1 MPWAAFWPALHGL
14 SVLLLAPATA
24 QAGDDL
30 GGRLDAQSVDF
41 QMIDAYVTSQ
51 MQSMHI
57 PGVALG
63 IVHGQKIVHL
73 QGFGVAN
80 PAGHLMT
87 PQTPLVLGSTSKSFT
102 ALAIMQLVEAGKISL
117 DAPVQKYLPWF
128 EVDAHLVPGAASS
141 ITVRHLLNQT
151 SGIPTGRTNGASL
164 TGHADETLEEA
175 VRALKEVAPT
185 AQAGTTFQY
194 SNSNYVI
201 LGQLVQTVSGQTYE
215 SYVQD
220 HIFAPLHMQ
229 QSFVSQSE
237 AKRHDMATG
246 YRWWFGVP
254 IPADLPQSA
263 ATVPAGDLISSAQ
276 DMAQYLI
283 AQLND
288 GRYLETAVLSSSGIA
303 QLHDPAA
310 PMDPDGAHGIAYGM
324 GWAISSVGEPS
335 VWHSGDNA
343 NFHSDMTLLPA
354 QDLGVVVLMNV
365 NGNFSIAT
373 NAEGVIAQGV
383 QQLLLGHE
391 APAVSGFWPLYML
404 FDAALF
410 ICSSLAIGSLV
421 RLLRRSNQ
429 PPCRGALSV
438 LTGLALPLLWE
449 LALPLGLL
457 IGFPSLAQASW
468 PLTLLFFPDL
478 GYWMIAFCVVL
489 LATGS
494 LRLILARL
502 RLGEPGMQLQRLGP
516 PRPMGNAPLSDR

>member
-1 MPWAAFWPALHGL
+1 
-14 SVLLLAPATA
+14 
-24 QAGDDL
+24 
-30 GGRLDAQSVDF
+30 
-41 QMIDAYVTSQ
+41 
-51 MQSMHI
+51 
-57 PGVALG
+57 
-63 IVHGQKIVHL
+63 
-73 QGFGVAN
+73 
-80 PAGHLMT
+80 
-87 PQTPLVLGSTSKSFT
+87 
-102 ALAIMQLVEAGKISL
+102 
-117 DAPVQKYLPWF
+117 
-128 EVDAHLVPGAASS
+128 
-141 ITVRHLLNQT
+141 
-151 SGIPTGRTNGASL
+151 
-164 TGHADETLEEA
+164 
-175 VRALKEVAPT
+175 
-185 AQAGTTFQY
+185 
-194 SNSNYVI
+194 
-201 LGQLVQTVSGQTYE
+201 
-215 SYVQD
+215 
-220 HIFAPLHMQ
+220 MQ

-237 AKRHDMATG
+237 AMRHNMATG
-246 YRWWFGVP
+246 YRWWFGLP
-254 IPADLPQSA
+254 IPAYLPEPA

-276 DMAQYLI
+276 DMAQYLV

-288 GRYLETAVLSSSGIA
+288 GRYLETAVLSPSGVA
-303 QLHDPAA
+303 QLHYPAT
-310 PMDPDGAHGIAYGM
+310 PMDPDEPGGVAYGM
-324 GWAISSVGEPS
+324 GWAISSSGEPS

-343 NFHSDMTLLPA
+343 DFHSDMTLLPA

-429 PPCRGALSV
+429 PPRRGPLSV

-478 GYWMIAFCVVL
+478 GYWMIALCVIL

-516 PRPMGNAPLSDR
+516 PRPMGNAPLSDH